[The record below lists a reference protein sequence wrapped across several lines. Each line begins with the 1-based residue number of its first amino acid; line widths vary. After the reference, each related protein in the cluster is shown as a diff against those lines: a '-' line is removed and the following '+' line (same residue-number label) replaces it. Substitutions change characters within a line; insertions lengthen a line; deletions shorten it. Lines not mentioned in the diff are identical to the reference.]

1 MTVQEFLRAYFS
13 LGSKFQSISVQKN
26 EDGKFKNLYSSNDGY
41 IEQYMN
47 PQVRRAVVW
56 KWGIDEKLKRIWITV
71 EQ

>member
-26 EDGKFKNLYSSNDGY
+26 NGGKLKNLYSSNSGY
-41 IEQYMN
+41 VEQYMQ
-47 PQVRRAVVW
+47 PEVRVAAVG

-71 EQ
+71 E